1 MTNAKPLAGTD
12 ARSPDALGL
21 ALGSVPQERWL
32 RIIPV
37 ALLMY
42 TISFINRTNISLAL
56 PAISHTLH
64 LNSDQAG
71 QVAGI
76 FFWGYLLLQ
85 IPGGYIA
92 ERWSAKWLVAILLAV
107 WGLCA
112 IGCGLARNWT
122 ELCIMRFLLGLA
134 EGGAYPATLVL
145 LSHWFPRGERAR
157 ANAFWNLCL
166 PLAVIISSP
175 LSGWILDQWNW
186 RVMLVASGLVP
197 FVWMIL
203 WLIFIDDGPDKAKW
217 ITLAERDY
225 LTRTLASEKEVRLP
239 AGRDSY
245 LRALFSPQV
254 LVLVAMYFCFIFGS
268 IGMLFWLPTALHRA
282 AHGSNLFI
290 SVLYIVPFVVGAVA
304 MVLNSLHSD
313 KVRERRMH
321 VAWALG
327 GGGAL
332 FLAGVAVSGLS
343 PVFSYVLICLAGI
356 GSFAP
361 LGPFWAIPSETLPK
375 RTVGPAMGLINAVG
389 SLGGYFGPLVVGYL
403 VKRTGSFQVAF
414 SVLAIALLTGC
425 ALSFL
430 LERGSSAAAPER
442 VARAGTSTA

>member
-1 MTNAKPLAGTD
+1 
-12 ARSPDALGL
+12 
-21 ALGSVPQERWL
+21 
-32 RIIPV
+32 
-37 ALLMY
+37 
-42 TISFINRTNISLAL
+42 
-56 PAISHTLH
+56 
-64 LNSDQAG
+64 
-71 QVAGI
+71 
-76 FFWGYLLLQ
+76 
-85 IPGGYIA
+85 
-92 ERWSAKWLVAILLAV
+92 
-107 WGLCA
+107 
-112 IGCGLARNWT
+112 
-122 ELCIMRFLLGLA
+122 
-134 EGGAYPATLVL
+134 
-145 LSHWFPRGERAR
+145 
-157 ANAFWNLCL
+157 
-166 PLAVIISSP
+166 
-175 LSGWILDQWNW
+175 
-186 RVMLVASGLVP
+186 MLVVSGLVP

-203 WLIFIDDGPDKAKW
+203 WLIFIDDGPEKAKW
-217 ITLAERDY
+217 ITKAERDY
-225 LTRTLASEKEVRLP
+225 LARTLASEKEVRLP

-254 LVLVAMYFCFIFGS
+254 LLLVAMYFCFIFGS
-268 IGMLFWLPTALHRA
+268 IGMLFWLPTALRKA

-313 KVRERRMH
+313 KVRERRVH
-321 VAWALG
+321 VAWALV

-332 FLAGVAVSGLS
+332 FLAGTAVSGLS
-343 PVFSYVLICLAGI
+343 PMFSYVLICLAGI

-414 SVLAIALLTGC
+414 SVLAIALLIGG

-442 VARAGTSTA
+442 AARAGISTT